1 MLAITS
7 AETTPLINFSLPGRP
22 CSVQIARFYTR
33 AALSYHGLSH
43 FAADAQV
50 VVSELVTNAI
60 DHAGAASFSASLLR
74 LPCLGPDQ
82 VVVIVSDPS
91 PHPPVKRDPSAVT
104 EHGRG
109 LLVVEA
115 LSSCW
120 GWQWR
125 QGEPGKAVYAI
136 LAAEA

>member
-7 AETTPLINFSLPGRP
+7 VETTPLIDFSLPGTP
-22 CSVQIARFYTR
+22 YSVQIARFYTR
-33 AALSYHGLSH
+33 AALNYHGLSH
-43 FAADAQV
+43 FARDAQAII
-50 VVSELVTNAI
+50 SELVTNAI
-60 DHAGAASFSASLLR
+60 EHAGAASFSASLLR
-74 LPCLGPDQ
+74 LPCLGRDQ

-91 PHPPVKRDPSAVT
+91 PDPPVKRDLSAAA

-115 LSSCW
+115 LSSSW

-125 QGEPGKAVYAI
+125 QDEPGKDVYAI